1 MRHIREEDSLKTRRT
16 PGPALEAG
24 HDPEGKDKDLSAAL
38 GIPCQPGRDRKSSL
52 FHLLYE
58 FLSHGGIDSAS
69 KEFSVTHSEDYTGIG
84 VNSQDDDKNENGN
97 LHTINITCL
106 PGKS

>member
-58 FLSHGGIDSAS
+58 FLSHGGIDPTSQ
-69 KEFSVTHSEDYTGIG
+69 EFSVTHSESYAGVS
-84 VNSQDDDKNENGN
+84 VNSQHDDKNKKENF
-97 LHTINITCL
+97 HIITIT
-106 PGKS
+106 